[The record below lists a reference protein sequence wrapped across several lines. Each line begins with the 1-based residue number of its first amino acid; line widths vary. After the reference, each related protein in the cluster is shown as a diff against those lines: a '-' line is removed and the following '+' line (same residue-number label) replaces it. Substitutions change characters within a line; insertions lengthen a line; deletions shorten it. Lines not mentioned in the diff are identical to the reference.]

1 MAVRAIIW
9 LILQCPCNAD
19 ILNQS
24 YWYLIAVNMIDLNDS
39 GTRGNITR
47 VDILKMTK
55 QSPHNAA
62 ILSKLTHSQL
72 HGI

>member
-1 MAVRAIIW
+1 
-9 LILQCPCNAD
+9 
-19 ILNQS
+19 
-24 YWYLIAVNMIDLNDS
+24 MIDLNDS

-72 HGI
+72 HGTEQVGQGIRSLILRGKVKIWGIKLA